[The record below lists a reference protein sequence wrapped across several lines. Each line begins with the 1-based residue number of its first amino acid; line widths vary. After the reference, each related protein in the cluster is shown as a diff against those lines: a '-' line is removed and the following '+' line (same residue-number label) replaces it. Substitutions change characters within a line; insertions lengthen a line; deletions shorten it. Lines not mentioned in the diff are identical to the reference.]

1 MRLTTAKISIIIIF
15 SVLVILGILIMQA
28 YYIRQSFNKTETQ
41 FHQAVSIALRNTAQG
56 IAKYNKAKLTDK
68 GLIVREASNFY
79 EVNVNTPI
87 DQSVLAVLLETEF
100 EKQGL
105 QIPFEYGIYDCSTN
119 ELVYSDCCNVPNQK
133 KVKTI
138 TKKKGKK
145 QDVTNYFVVKFTDKE
160 SYTYNRMGN
169 VLFFSGLILAAC
181 IILAAS
187 IYIILRQKRYSDLM
201 KDFVNNMT
209 HEFKTPISS
218 IKLSADVLLNHPLI
232 EEDKRLHQYAKII
245 KDQNQRLN
253 DQVEKVLQI
262 AKMESSTFSL
272 KREELDLN
280 EMLKD
285 LCSQNQWR
293 VRDQGGLL
301 DYELSSQHSKIKADR
316 FHLANVFSNLL
327 DNAIKYSREKPS
339 IMVKTYDQD
348 KACVIEI
355 EDKGIGIKKE
365 ELPYLF
371 QKFYRVST
379 GDVHDVKGFG
389 IGLYYV
395 KRICDEHGFE
405 LNIES
410 EYNKGTIV
418 RILVKNFQK

>member
-1 MRLTTAKISIIIIF
+1 M
-15 SVLVILGILIMQA
+15 
-28 YYIRQSFNKTETQ
+28 
-41 FHQAVSIALRNTAQG
+41 
-56 IAKYNKAKLTDK
+56 
-68 GLIVREASNFY
+68 
-79 EVNVNTPI
+79 
-87 DQSVLAVLLETEF
+87 
-100 EKQGL
+100 
-105 QIPFEYGIYDCSTN
+105 
-119 ELVYSDCCNVPNQK
+119 
-133 KVKTI
+133 
-138 TKKKGKK
+138 
-145 QDVTNYFVVKFTDKE
+145 TNYFVVKFTDKE

-232 EEDKRLHQYAKII
+232 EEDKRLLQYAKII